1 MASARS
7 STCAQPAALPER
19 TTKHATLTNSVNRPV
34 NPVRDNNPL
43 RDNTTN
49 RTMKFQNQV
58 KPYSKPMKTMPC
70 LVAVLLVAAAS
81 SEAQIAQLP
90 GDLGTGTNAAPVQL
104 AVTNTL
110 QAVAALQLQSQA
122 VAPPAISAADL
133 FAMTNAGLSGLSSAT
148 VEVNQV
154 APSPVLPQ
162 EIQTTD
168 TGATAQWGPHKA
180 FFAANANTSG
190 AIQLLAPQRG
200 GQLLLRSHVLG
211 LCYYDPSSGQ
221 SVLFASLQDSMGKVS
236 LPGTVTYSNALAGTV
251 ADIRYSY
258 RSDSIEQDIVLRK
271 QLPDPQALG
280 FNANTVMLGVITE
293 FLDPPEPLRAPETID
308 LSANNKALGIEGL
321 NSLAC
326 ESLFFG
332 SMRVLGVGKAFLLG
346 DSGSGVP
353 TGTSFENIG
362 LRHFLVESAP
372 YALIAAQIASLPAG
386 TLHAKLAP
394 RRALKT
400 MLAQSSA
407 PAMRKG
413 PTAKMYVV
421 QETSDSRPGFVLD
434 YQMVTTHLINV
445 DCGGSN
451 PEKLGFA
458 AVGQATNDFWTTCAF
473 SSTPVSLPNLKW
485 SDSTN

>member
-1 MASARS
+1 M
-7 STCAQPAALPER
+7 
-19 TTKHATLTNSVNRPV
+19 
-34 NPVRDNNPL
+34 
-43 RDNTTN
+43 
-49 RTMKFQNQV
+49 
-58 KPYSKPMKTMPC
+58 
-70 LVAVLLVAAAS
+70 
-81 SEAQIAQLP
+81 AQLP
-90 GDLGTGTNAAPVQL
+90 GDLGTATNAPVQPL
-104 AVTNTL
+104 VTNTL
-110 QAVAALQLQSQA
+110 QAAAALLLQSGA
-122 VAPPAISAADL
+122 AAAPSISAADL
-133 FAMTNAGLSGLSSAT
+133 FAMTNAGLSALSSAT
-148 VEVNQV
+148 VEVNQ
-154 APSPVLPQ
+154 AAASRILPQ
-162 EIQTTD
+162 EIPTTD
-168 TGATAQWGPHKA
+168 TGAVAQWGPHKA
-180 FFAANANTSG
+180 LFAANVNTRG
-190 AIQLLAPQRG
+190 AIQLLAPDRA
-200 GQLLLRSHVLG
+200 GQLLFQSHVLG

-221 SVLFASLQDSMGKVS
+221 SVLFANLQDSMGTVS

-258 RSDSIEQDIVLRK
+258 RSDSLEQDIVLRK

-280 FNANTVMLGVITE
+280 FNVNTVMLAVITE
-293 FLDPPEPLRAPETID
+293 FLGVPEPLRAPETID

-346 DSGSGVP
+346 DSGSAVP

-362 LRHFLVESAP
+362 DKHFLVESTP

-407 PAMRKG
+407 PAMREG
-413 PTAKMYVV
+413 PTPKMYVV
-421 QETSDSRPGFVLD
+421 KETSDSRPGFVLD

-445 DCGGSN
+445 DCGGAT

-458 AVGQATNDFWTTCAF
+458 AVGQATNDFWTTCSY
-473 SSTPVSLPNLKW
+473 SSSPRSLPNLKW
-485 SDSTN
+485 SDSTVSAVGLVVSNALTDEMSCGGTNYCSIIGPNWHGWYRKCEEL